1 MIVEEGWRY
10 RGKGAKKNYKKKK
23 KKKERNNNQDLQKEQ
38 INKRRER

>member
-1 MIVEEGWRY
+1 MIVEGWRY
-10 RGKGAKKNYKKKK
+10 RGKGAKKTTRKKK